1 MRTSARNVALLLFN
15 EVELLDVA
23 GPLQVLSHAGRHW
36 NWRPFRVFAVAREA
50 GVLET
55 RSQLRLEARHACR
68 DAPEPELVIV
78 PGGYGARRA
87 LEDAEL
93 VEWLNGAA
101 RRAEIVLAVGY
112 GSLLL
117 AKAGLL
123 ANAHV
128 SAPAD
133 ACELIAELEPTA
145 HAKSDVPVLESGKLV
160 TAGRSAAGL
169 DAGLIALARVLGTK
183 QALGVAAELGHA
195 WQPGAGAPEP
205 LRIEIV
211 RSDRER

>member
-1 MRTSARNVALLLFN
+1 MRTSARNVALLLFD

-50 GVLET
+50 GIVET
-55 RSQLRLEARHACR
+55 RSQLRLEARHAFG

-87 LEDAEL
+87 LDDAEL
-93 VEWLNGAA
+93 VAWLA
-101 RRAEIVLAVGY
+101 RTAGRAEIVLAVGY

-123 ANAHV
+123 ANADV
-128 SAPAD
+128 AAPAD
-133 ACELIAELEPTA
+133 ACELIGELGPSA
-145 HAKSDVPVLESGKLV
+145 RPKSDVAVAESGKLV
-160 TAGRSAAGL
+160 TASRSAAGL
-169 DAGLIALARVLGTK
+169 DAGLIALARVLGAK
-183 QALGVAAELGHA
+183 QALGVAAEIGHA
-195 WQPGAGAPEP
+195 WQPDAGAPEP

-211 RSDRER
+211 GPDAER